1 MRVDASPWRCTSSQQ
16 EPSWGRTFV
25 DATAYRVPNRRE
37 TLPLIEEK
45 GAFQRVLE
53 SRIGFHERPL
63 IGLVQHPACMRPTA
77 GRLGLADALGAIQRN
92 RWGQLQQF
100 VKLLIDGP
108 SKV

>member
-25 DATAYRVPNRRE
+25 HATAYRIPNRGE
-37 TLPLIEEK
+37 ALPLIEEK
-45 GAFQRVLE
+45 GAFQRILE
-53 SRIGFHERPL
+53 SGIGFHKRPL
-63 IGLVQHPACMRPTA
+63 IGLVQHPACMRATA
-77 GRLGLADALGAIQRN
+77 GCLGLADALGTFQRN
-92 RWGQLQQF
+92 RWGQLQQL